1 MNKGQDKFV
10 QELLQQMPELNS
22 EQYTRYRRELDDK
35 LAHARAEEKAMRRI
49 VIGAWILALALWVAV
64 VLWSIHSGDPTGRKI
79 PEGLLLSLAGVML
92 LAPIT
97 ALLLLALYLFKYRR
111 KVALFHG
118 RTQEAALGELQRQ
131 LNELRTQLLPGQTEK
146 DKASPK

>member
-1 MNKGQDKFV
+1 MNKGQEKFV

-35 LAHARAEEKAMRRI
+35 LAHARAEEKTMRRI
-49 VIGAWILALALWVAV
+49 VIGAWTLALALWAAV
-64 VLWSIHSGDPTGRKI
+64 VLWSIHSGDPTGGKL
-79 PEGLLLSLAGVML
+79 PESVATVML
-92 LAPIT
+92 LVPIT

-111 KVALFHG
+111 KVALFRV

-131 LNELRTQLLPGQTEK
+131 LNELRTQILPGQTDK